1 MAIYICIT
9 ILKKIHVH
17 LVKNENAVYLIW
29 FLVVMNLTFIVY
41 TEKLRE
47 IYITTM
53 ILPSPVQQ
61 YSSPFE
67 SYLSNPFTMVHALH
81 GPWQVFIKCMYFFIA
96 FLYCTRIRLEDNENM
111 NQNVTQTPEL
121 CSNPMLSTTEL
132 HLHIVLFWNI
142 RVQSVLEKYSV
153 IVCNSFL

>member
-1 MAIYICIT
+1 
-9 ILKKIHVH
+9 
-17 LVKNENAVYLIW
+17 
-29 FLVVMNLTFIVY
+29 
-41 TEKLRE
+41 
-47 IYITTM
+47 M
-53 ILPSPVQQ
+53 ILPSTVQQ

-67 SYLSNPFTMVHALH
+67 SYLSNQFTILHALH

-153 IVCNSFL
+153 IVCNSFLSFFCDDRIFSFILFYFLAFKTQIQSIADF

>member
-1 MAIYICIT
+1 
-9 ILKKIHVH
+9 
-17 LVKNENAVYLIW
+17 
-29 FLVVMNLTFIVY
+29 
-41 TEKLRE
+41 
-47 IYITTM
+47 M

-67 SYLSNPFTMVHALH
+67 SYLSNPFTIVHALH

-96 FLYCTRIRLEDNENM
+96 FLYCTHIRLEDNENM

-153 IVCNSFL
+153 IVCNSFLSFFCDDRIFSFILFYFLAFKTQIQSIADF

>member
-1 MAIYICIT
+1 
-9 ILKKIHVH
+9 
-17 LVKNENAVYLIW
+17 
-29 FLVVMNLTFIVY
+29 
-41 TEKLRE
+41 
-47 IYITTM
+47 M

-67 SYLSNPFTMVHALH
+67 SYLSNPFTILHALH
-81 GPWQVFIKCMYFFIA
+81 SPWQVFIKCMYFFIA
-96 FLYCTRIRLEDNENM
+96 FLYCTHIRLEDNENM

-153 IVCNSFL
+153 IVCNSFLSFFCDDRIFSFILFYFLAFKTQIQSIADF

>member
-1 MAIYICIT
+1 
-9 ILKKIHVH
+9 
-17 LVKNENAVYLIW
+17 
-29 FLVVMNLTFIVY
+29 
-41 TEKLRE
+41 
-47 IYITTM
+47 M

-67 SYLSNPFTMVHALH
+67 SYLSNPFTIVHALH

-153 IVCNSFL
+153 IVCNSFLSFFCDDRIFSFILFYFLAFKTQIQSIADF

>member
-1 MAIYICIT
+1 
-9 ILKKIHVH
+9 
-17 LVKNENAVYLIW
+17 
-29 FLVVMNLTFIVY
+29 
-41 TEKLRE
+41 
-47 IYITTM
+47 M

-67 SYLSNPFTMVHALH
+67 SYLSNPFTIVHALH
-81 GPWQVFIKCMYFFIA
+81 SPWQVFIKCMYFFIA

-153 IVCNSFL
+153 IVCNSFLSFFCDDRIFSFILFYFLAFKTQIQSIADF

>member
-1 MAIYICIT
+1 
-9 ILKKIHVH
+9 
-17 LVKNENAVYLIW
+17 
-29 FLVVMNLTFIVY
+29 
-41 TEKLRE
+41 
-47 IYITTM
+47 M

-67 SYLSNPFTMVHALH
+67 SYLSNQFTIVHALH

>member
-1 MAIYICIT
+1 
-9 ILKKIHVH
+9 
-17 LVKNENAVYLIW
+17 
-29 FLVVMNLTFIVY
+29 
-41 TEKLRE
+41 
-47 IYITTM
+47 M

-67 SYLSNPFTMVHALH
+67 SYLSNPFTILHALH

-153 IVCNSFL
+153 IVCNSFLSFFCDDRIFSFILFYFLAFKTQIQSIADF

>member
-1 MAIYICIT
+1 
-9 ILKKIHVH
+9 
-17 LVKNENAVYLIW
+17 
-29 FLVVMNLTFIVY
+29 
-41 TEKLRE
+41 
-47 IYITTM
+47 M

-67 SYLSNPFTMVHALH
+67 SYLSNQFTILHALH

-132 HLHIVLFWNI
+132 HLHILLFWNI

-153 IVCNSFL
+153 IVCNSFLQFFCDVKIFSFILFYFLAFKTQIQSIADF

>member
-67 SYLSNPFTMVHALH
+67 SYLSNPFTIVHA
-81 GPWQVFIKCMYFFIA
+81 
-96 FLYCTRIRLEDNENM
+96 
-111 NQNVTQTPEL
+111 
-121 CSNPMLSTTEL
+121 
-132 HLHIVLFWNI
+132 
-142 RVQSVLEKYSV
+142 
-153 IVCNSFL
+153 

>member
-1 MAIYICIT
+1 
-9 ILKKIHVH
+9 
-17 LVKNENAVYLIW
+17 
-29 FLVVMNLTFIVY
+29 
-41 TEKLRE
+41 
-47 IYITTM
+47 M

-67 SYLSNPFTMVHALH
+67 SYLSNQFTILHALH

-96 FLYCTRIRLEDNENM
+96 FLYCTPIRLIDNENM

-153 IVCNSFL
+153 IVCNSFLSFFCDDRIFSFILFYFLAFKTQIQSIADF

>member
-67 SYLSNPFTMVHALH
+67 SYLSNPFTIVHALH
-81 GPWQVFIKCMYFFIA
+81 SPWQVFIKCMYFFIA

-132 HLHIVLFWNI
+132 HL
-142 RVQSVLEKYSV
+142 YT
-153 IVCNSFL
+153 

>member
-1 MAIYICIT
+1 
-9 ILKKIHVH
+9 
-17 LVKNENAVYLIW
+17 
-29 FLVVMNLTFIVY
+29 
-41 TEKLRE
+41 
-47 IYITTM
+47 M

-67 SYLSNPFTMVHALH
+67 SYLSNQFTIVHALH

-96 FLYCTRIRLEDNENM
+96 FLYCTCIRLEDNENM

-153 IVCNSFL
+153 IVCNSFLSFFCDDRIFSFILFYFLAFKTQIQSIADF

>member
-1 MAIYICIT
+1 
-9 ILKKIHVH
+9 
-17 LVKNENAVYLIW
+17 
-29 FLVVMNLTFIVY
+29 
-41 TEKLRE
+41 
-47 IYITTM
+47 M

-67 SYLSNPFTMVHALH
+67 SYLSNPFTIVHALH
-81 GPWQVFIKCMYFFIA
+81 SPWQVFIKCMYFFIA

-121 CSNPMLSTTEL
+121 CSNPMLSTNEL

-142 RVQSVLEKYSV
+142 RVQSVLKKYSV

>member
-1 MAIYICIT
+1 
-9 ILKKIHVH
+9 
-17 LVKNENAVYLIW
+17 
-29 FLVVMNLTFIVY
+29 
-41 TEKLRE
+41 
-47 IYITTM
+47 M

-67 SYLSNPFTMVHALH
+67 SYLSNPFTIVHALH

-153 IVCNSFL
+153 IVCNSFLSFFCDDRIFSFILFYFLAFKTQIQSIADI

>member
-1 MAIYICIT
+1 
-9 ILKKIHVH
+9 
-17 LVKNENAVYLIW
+17 
-29 FLVVMNLTFIVY
+29 
-41 TEKLRE
+41 
-47 IYITTM
+47 M
-53 ILPSPVQQ
+53 ILPSTVQQ

-67 SYLSNPFTMVHALH
+67 SYLYNPFTIVHALH

-132 HLHIVLFWNI
+132 HLLIVLFWNI